1 MYVKKNSLKVIK
13 QTCFLHKFSLMFLF
27 LIAEDSTKLS
37 KLSKEKIDL
46 VKKKLKSD

>member
-27 LIAEDSTKLS
+27 LIVEHSTKLS

-46 VKKKLKSD
+46 VQKKLKSD